1 MSHPLRFG
9 SSYSTEMLRNK
20 VRLKREPI
28 KDSCHDD
35 ARRRE
40 APGLGNAGK
49 DAFALKTTRT
59 S

>member
-9 SSYSTEMLRNK
+9 HSYSTEMLRNK
-20 VRLKREPI
+20 VRLNRERI
-28 KDSCHDD
+28 KDTCHDD

-49 DAFALKTTRT
+49 DPFALKATRT

>member
-9 SSYSTEMLRNK
+9 HSYSTEMLRNK
-20 VRLKREPI
+20 VRLNSERIE
-28 KDSCHDD
+28 DTCHDD

-49 DAFALKTTRT
+49 DAFALKATRT

>member
-1 MSHPLRFG
+1 MSHPSRFG

-49 DAFALKTTRT
+49 DAFALKATRT

>member
-40 APGLGNAGK
+40 APGLGNAGE
-49 DAFALKTTRT
+49 DAFALKATRT

>member
-1 MSHPLRFG
+1 MSHPSRFG

-40 APGLGNAGK
+40 VPGLGNAGK
-49 DAFALKTTRT
+49 DAFALKATRT

>member
-1 MSHPLRFG
+1 MSHPSRFG

-28 KDSCHDD
+28 KDLCHDD
-35 ARRRE
+35 ARRCE

-49 DAFALKTTRT
+49 DAFALKATRT
-59 S
+59 C

>member
-1 MSHPLRFG
+1 MSHPSRFG

-20 VRLKREPI
+20 VRLKREPC
-28 KDSCHDD
+28 DDD

-49 DAFALKTTRT
+49 DAFVKAMRT

>member
-40 APGLGNAGK
+40 VPGLGNAGK
-49 DAFALKTTRT
+49 DAFALKATRT